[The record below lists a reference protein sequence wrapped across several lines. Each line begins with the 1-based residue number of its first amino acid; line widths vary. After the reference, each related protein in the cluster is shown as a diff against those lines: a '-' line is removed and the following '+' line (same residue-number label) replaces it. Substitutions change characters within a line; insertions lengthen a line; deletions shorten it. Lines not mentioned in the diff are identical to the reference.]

1 MNSKCGTHAE
11 SYMSLIILYNSI
23 ISPRQ
28 RLYLSVGKFKNL
40 LLTFSLVQGSGKIS
54 STGYGWQ
61 TGSIMTDDKHVCDP
75 LLQKVVISRLNM

>member
-1 MNSKCGTHAE
+1 VAVTLNKIEFVTSIVLIKLFDNSMNSKCGTHAE

-54 STGYGWQ
+54 STGYG
-61 TGSIMTDDKHVCDP
+61 
-75 LLQKVVISRLNM
+75 